1 MGSLFIGEP
10 IFLRK
15 ESEFMEKVFY
25 LTDLDLYQ
33 FKENKNNY
41 TGNVQIMRTG
51 EWEHEEYGHFEITEG
66 TMETLIKNFNENVRG
81 IEIPITI
88 GHPTD
93 GNPEPPAV
101 GWFKKLSR
109 KDGELWGKIE
119 WTKPGW
125 EKLQE
130 KEYKYFSPEFYFN
143 YKDPESQEE
152 FGVTLVG
159 GAMTNKPF
167 LKGMTPVIMSEKL
180 SVNLVSPT
188 PQEPH
193 IGKSLEIKKIKREEV
208 KKMANG
214 NPAAGEVKNIKNEIT
229 DDEVV
234 IRIPRAKVEMAEGEV
249 VIKGNP
255 DDLKPPGEWWDKCV
269 KKIKEGNP
277 EYSEEQVNATCGSMY
292 YQQEGMGATEKAEP
306 AVKGKEEEE
315 MKVEA
320 ALTAIKTMSEKVEG
334 LEGEIKKSKVDSAV
348 KKAISD
354 GKITPKMRDSWAGE
368 YAIKDLDGFMK
379 FIEITPR
386 VVSLSELGADSG
398 GEEGK
403 EEGITE
409 RATKLAEEKKISFKE
424 AVVQVASEDK
434 EKTKRELSERPM
446 FSGRRK

>member
-1 MGSLFIGEP
+1 MGTAE
-10 IFLRK
+10 R
-15 ESEFMEKVFY
+15 MFY

-41 TGNVQIMRTG
+41 AGNVQIMRTG
-51 EWEHEEYGHFEITEG
+51 EWEHEEYGHFEITEE
-66 TMETLIKNFNENVRG
+66 TMENFIKNFNENVRG

-109 KDGELWGKIE
+109 KDGELWGRIE

-130 KEYKYFSPEFYFN
+130 KEYKYFSPEFHFN

-152 FGVTLVG
+152 FGATLVG

-193 IGKSLEIKKIKREEV
+193 IDGPLKVEKLKKEEV
-208 KKMANG
+208 NKMINN
-214 NPAAGEVKNIKNEIT
+214 NPAAGEVKSIKNELT
-229 DDEVV
+229 DNEVV
-234 IRIPRAKVEMAEGEV
+234 IRIPRMKVEMAEGEV

-269 KKIKEGNP
+269 AKIKEGNP
-277 EYSEEQVNATCGSMY
+277 EYSEEQVNTTCGSMY
-292 YQQEGMGATEKAEP
+292 YHQEGMGASEKVEP
-306 AVKGKEEEE
+306 AAKEKGEGG
-315 MKVEA
+315 MKVEE
-320 ALTAIKTMSEKVEG
+320 ALTAVKTMSEKVEG
-334 LEGEIKKSKVDSAV
+334 LESKIKKNEVDSVV

-368 YAIKDLDGFMK
+368 YAMKDLAGFMK
-379 FIEITPR
+379 FIEITPK

-409 RATKLAEEKKISFKE
+409 RATKLANEKKISFKE
-424 AVVQVASEDK
+424 AVIQVASEDK
-434 EKTKRELSERPM
+434 EKIKRELSERPM